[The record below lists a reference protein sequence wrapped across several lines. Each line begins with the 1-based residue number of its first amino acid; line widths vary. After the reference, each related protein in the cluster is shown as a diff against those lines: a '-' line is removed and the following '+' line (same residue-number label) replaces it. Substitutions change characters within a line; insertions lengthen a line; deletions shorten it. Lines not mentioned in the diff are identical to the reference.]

1 MTMHHL
7 HILIN
12 HALSMAA
19 EGSNLV
25 MLGQMGMADDAD
37 KFSIEHGK
45 TMLKDAHALLDEV
58 FGGKAMMELHEKGI
72 KMSNSMM
79 AETHKLGEAAAKV
92 IDLLEKMPSA
102 H

>member
-1 MTMHHL
+1 
-7 HILIN
+7 
-12 HALSMAA
+12 
-19 EGSNLV
+19 
-25 MLGQMGMADDAD
+25 
-37 KFSIEHGK
+37 
-45 TMLKDAHALLDEV
+45 MLKDAHALLDEV